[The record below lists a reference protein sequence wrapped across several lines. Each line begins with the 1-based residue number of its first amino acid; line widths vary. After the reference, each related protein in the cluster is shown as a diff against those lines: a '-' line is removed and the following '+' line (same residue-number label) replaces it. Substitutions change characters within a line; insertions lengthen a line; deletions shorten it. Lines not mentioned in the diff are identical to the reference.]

1 MNLKYTHN
9 NYNLKKKL
17 IKNKWTLLSII
28 HTKTDLKVLLDG
40 GVHFSLDSEFS
51 DSNNTD
57 IMAFHSIKCINGVLI
72 SNKSGPILYLL
83 KQPSFLFLYFVNI
96 FQKMDLKY

>member
-40 GVHFSLDSEFS
+40 GVHFSLDSEFL

-57 IMAFHSIKCINGVLI
+57 IMAFHSIKCINGVQI
-72 SNKSGPILYLL
+72 SNKSGPIKYLL
-83 KQPSFLFLYFVNI
+83 KQPSFYFYI
-96 FQKMDLKY
+96 LLIYYRKWI